1 MKTALKVIGIIIA
14 VLVVIV
20 IAAPFFIN
28 VNSFRP
34 EIESRLSDS
43 LGRNVKVGNLSL
55 SIISGS
61 VGADQLSIADDPK
74 FSSSPFITAKSLKVG
89 VELMP
94 LIFSKQL
101 NVTELVIEQP
111 EISLLHN
118 QVGVWNF
125 SSLGTAM
132 AAQNH
137 GAPPAN
143 KTPANKPAENKPSA
157 KPASTENS
165 GTAENLTVGKLDISN
180 GRVSIG
186 SIPEKRKPAVYD
198 KLNITVKS
206 FSFTSSFPFTLTA
219 DLPNG
224 GSLKLDGQAGPIN
237 STDTS
242 LTPLNAKITAKKVDL
257 AQAGVIDP
265 SAGISGVADFN
276 GTVSS
281 DGHTAKASGTLTA
294 NGLKLVAKGQPSG
307 RPITVQYAVDSD
319 LQTHS
324 GHIDQ
329 ADVTMGK
336 AIAKLTGTFSM
347 QGDTTSIHSN
357 LVGDNMPVDD
367 LEAVLPAVGVSL
379 PSGSQLKGGTLS
391 MNLMLNG
398 PVDKLTTTGPV
409 KLSNT
414 KLANFNLGSKLF
426 AISALSG
433 KQTGNDT
440 SIQNLSTTAIVAPAG
455 TQLNNI
461 SLIIPSLG
469 TVAGAGTVAPN
480 NAIDFKMVANLSG
493 GAVTGLSQM
502 AGLGGKG
509 SGNIPFMIQGTTSD
523 PKFVPDV
530 KGIVQGQLKGLL
542 GGGLPGA
549 QQTGNQQKPQ
559 NPLSGLTGLF
569 KKKKPP
575 K

>member
-101 NVTELVIEQP
+101 NVTEFVIDQP

-118 QVGVWNF
+118 QAGVWNF
-125 SSLGTAM
+125 SSLGTQA
-132 AAQNH
+132 AAQNQ
-137 GAPPAN
+137 GAPAAN
-143 KTPANKPAENKPSA
+143 KTPVNKPAENKPPA
-157 KPASTENS
+157 TKPSTENS
-165 GTAENLTVGKLDISN
+165 GAGENLTVGKLDISN

-186 SIPEKRKPAVYD
+186 SIPEKGKPAVYD
-198 KLNITVKS
+198 KVNITVKN
-206 FSFTSSFPFTLTA
+206 FSFTNSFPFTLTA

-224 GSLKLDGQAGPIN
+224 GSFKLDGTAGPIN
-237 STDTS
+237 STDSS

-257 AQAGVIDP
+257 GQAGVIDP

-281 DGHTAKASGTLTA
+281 DGHTAKASGSLTA
-294 NGLKLVAKGQPSG
+294 NELKLVAKGQPSG
-307 RPITVQYAVDSD
+307 RPITVQYALDSD

-336 AIAKLTGTFSM
+336 AIAKLTGAFSR
-347 QGDTTSIHSN
+347 QGDTTTIHTN

-367 LEAVLPAVGVSL
+367 LVAVLPAVGVSL

-391 MNLMLNG
+391 MSLALNG

-414 KLANFNLGSKLF
+414 KLANFNLGSKLS

-440 SIQNLSTTAIVAPAG
+440 SIQNLSTNAIVAPAG

-509 SGNIPFMIQGTTSD
+509 TGNIPFMITGTTSD

-549 QQTGNQQKPQ
+549 QQSGNQQKPQ